1 MVGSEH
7 TKNIAVITPVKH
19 LIGVY
24 ELLKTKGN
32 VFMLEDGTREEVRQ
46 LLLNE
51 PIDTIFCN
59 PNQQSYKI
67 DEDLLQN
74 TNVRIVNSA
83 STGLNHID
91 LEYCESVGIEI
102 QCHKND
108 FELINQLPSTSE
120 LAFGLL
126 LDLMRSI
133 TMSNNVTKRDTTWD
147 YLPFVGQ
154 QMKDYKVG
162 IVGYGRLGK
171 MMVKFCR
178 AFDAEVYIH
187 DPYSEESNIDTL
199 EEMFDVCDAVSLHVH
214 VTDETRHM
222 IDYNLL
228 SRGVKFLVN
237 TSRGEIVK
245 ESDVI
250 KALHECKLWGYGADV
265 IEDEFSDPSK
275 SPFFNLVNSKLNCI
289 LTPHTGGMTIQG
301 QTKAYKWS
309 INKWS
314 INKL

>member
-1 MVGSEH
+1 MR
-7 TKNIAVITPVKH
+7 NIAVVTPIKH
-19 LIGVY
+19 LDGVY
-24 ELLKTKGN
+24 EFIQTKGN
-32 VFMLEDGTREEVRQ
+32 VHLLENGTRSQVRE
-46 LLLNE
+46 LLLNN

-67 DEDLLQN
+67 DEGLLRG

-126 LDLMRSI
+126 LDLMRNI
-133 TMSNNVTKRDTTWD
+133 TMSNNVTKRDKSWD

-178 AFDAEVYIH
+178 AFDAQVFIY
-187 DPYSEESNIDTL
+187 DPYSDESNVDTL
-199 EEMFDVCDAVSLHVH
+199 EELFDVCDAVSLHVH

-222 IDYNLL
+222 IDYDVL

-237 TSRGEIVK
+237 TSRGEIVN
-245 ESDVI
+245 EPDI
-250 KALHECKLWGYGADV
+250 IRALGECKLWGYGADV
-265 IEDEFSDPSK
+265 IEDEFGDPSK
-275 SPFFNLVNSKLNCI
+275 SPFFNLDNSKLNCI
-289 LTPHTGGMTIQG
+289 FTPHIGGMTIQG

-309 INKWS
+309 ID
-314 INKL
+314 KL